1 MPNRLNKIIVSIAGA
16 LLLFTGAG
24 PACAQRYGSTADVL
38 KDLRY
43 SYAPGA
49 KWREFE
55 PGSYSKYRK
64 RGTSPIAG
72 RYDEVSTETLDTRNT
87 AQVRLMIGLQKTGE
101 RLPWVP
107 LALDAPFLDPGRARR
122 LPDDTITVGD
132 KTYRAEVYQFENI
145 KEQRGKYTYRSVHTF
160 WLSASVPTGV
170 LRHHEASEERVI
182 YPGGATGL
190 PPPSDDELI
199 SLKESNAHMTE
210 TDVRLTVAGKTLRC
224 YCIETEERGYGDS
237 SGKSRVCSSPD
248 VPGGR
253 VKGEVY
259 GYRQGKEEGYAS
271 EELLEFEKK

>member
-1 MPNRLNKIIVSIAGA
+1 MTNRIIVSIAGI
-16 LLLFTGAG
+16 LLLFAG
-24 PACAQRYGSTADVL
+24 VGPVFAQRYGSTADVL

-49 KWREFE
+49 NWREFE

-64 RGTSPIAG
+64 RGKAPIAG
-72 RYDEVSTETLDTRNT
+72 QYDEVSTETLDARSDT
-87 AQVRLMIGLQKTGE
+87 QVRLMIGLEKTGE
-101 RLPWVP
+101 RLPWFP
-107 LALDAPFLDPGRARR
+107 LALDAPFLDPTRARR
-122 LPDDTITVGD
+122 LSDDTLTVDG

-160 WLSASVPTGV
+160 WLNASVPTGV

-182 YPGGATGL
+182 YPGDSTGL
-190 PPPSDDELI
+190 SPPSDDQLI
-199 SLKESNAHMTE
+199 SRKESNAHMTE

-224 YCIETEERGYGDS
+224 YCIETEERGRGDS

-259 GYRQGKEEGYAS
+259 SYKQGKEEGYAS